1 MVSLA
6 HIRLRLLLAL
16 LIAFAFVSGTAVAQ
30 NDDGVEEAPVEEAPV
45 EEGPV
50 EETADEETAPEDGD
64 GGDGLAD
71 DSAKKKKKKRKKGED
86 ELPLCEPE
94 KSEEPDDESA
104 ENKPEPEPQ
113 PECQPPPRCE
123 GAEIDLAPDE
133 DIPNCIDQSRLNRL
147 IGEFEAAAAEEA
159 RTLEELSEA
168 LGQLGELNAQLAAL
182 QVRLGEVQLRLASAR
197 ADAGFAAVRQAI
209 AGESLDDV
217 SAALA
222 AEEDQLRRQAVE
234 AYMGGG
240 EIALATTAVVSGLES
255 YSDVETAREYAE
267 AIINSQLTTID
278 QVDALR
284 VAVVSLGEVV
294 AAIELAADADAERVS
309 VIEAQVDAL
318 IVQQRELVA
327 EAELE
332 TEAIAQRIAAIQ
344 ERKQAYAEELRITGA
359 GGGAIGEMLRNRQA
373 DQDPPTD
380 PFGTLAM
387 PLARTRLGSP
397 FGPRVHPIFS
407 DTRLHTGIDM
417 SGGSG
422 DRIVASADGVV
433 VYAEETS
440 GYGNVVVVDHGNT
453 IATLYAHM
461 SADAV
466 WVGLEVVEGDLLGFV
481 GSTGFSTGPHLHYEV
496 RVAGQPVDPTPYLDF
511 S

>member
-1 MVSLA
+1 
-6 HIRLRLLLAL
+6 
-16 LIAFAFVSGTAVAQ
+16 
-30 NDDGVEEAPVEEAPV
+30 
-45 EEGPV
+45 
-50 EETADEETAPEDGD
+50 
-64 GGDGLAD
+64 
-71 DSAKKKKKKRKKGED
+71 
-86 ELPLCEPE
+86 
-94 KSEEPDDESA
+94 
-104 ENKPEPEPQ
+104 
-113 PECQPPPRCE
+113 
-123 GAEIDLAPDE
+123 
-133 DIPNCIDQSRLNRL
+133 
-147 IGEFEAAAAEEA
+147 
-159 RTLEELSEA
+159 
-168 LGQLGELNAQLAAL
+168 
-182 QVRLGEVQLRLASAR
+182 VQLRLASAR
-197 ADAGFAAVRQAI
+197 ADAGFAAVRQAV

-217 SAALA
+217 SAALT

-240 EIALATTAVVSGLES
+240 EIALATTAVVVGLES

-284 VAVVSLGEVV
+284 LAVVGLGEIV
-294 AAIELAADADAERVS
+294 ASIEVEADAERVS
-309 VIEAQVDAL
+309 VIKEHADAL
-318 IVQQRELVA
+318 IVQQRALVG

-359 GGGAIGEMLRNRQA
+359 GGGAIGEMLRNRQL
-373 DQDPPTD
+373 DQEPPTD
-380 PFGTLAM
+380 PFGLLGM
-387 PLARTRLGSP
+387 PLGSTRLGSP

-417 SGGSG
+417 SGQSG
-422 DRIVASADGVV
+422 DPMVASADGVV
-433 VYAEETS
+433 VYAAEAS

-461 SADAV
+461 TADAV
-466 WVGLEVVEGDLLGFV
+466 WAGLEVVEGDLLGFV

-496 RVAGQPVDPTPYLDF
+496 RVAGQPVNPTPYLDF